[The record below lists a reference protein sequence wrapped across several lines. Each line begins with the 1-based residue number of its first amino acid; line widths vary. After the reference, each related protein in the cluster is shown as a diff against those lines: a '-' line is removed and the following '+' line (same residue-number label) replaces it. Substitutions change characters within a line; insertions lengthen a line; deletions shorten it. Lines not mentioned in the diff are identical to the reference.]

1 MTKSGKILMNTALA
15 LVAVTLTTA
24 AALGLDTIFNLG
36 LRFALSQV
44 FERRL
49 QVPEPIMYVYDNRTG
64 WRLNPM
70 TQYHRESAGPFFSL
84 AGRQGYDVRL
94 RVNSDGFIDREHF
107 LETPHYRIAFVGNSW
122 VEAVQ
127 AHYEHRFVPL
137 TEDYVFARSDSKK
150 VVELMNFGVSNL
162 APAQAYGVIKDFAL
176 KYKPDEVWLFVN
188 AADLGSNT
196 PIEAPP
202 PFGPTH
208 IYTDATQS
216 ELKDIRFGFVDPPAY
231 AAWKRQR
238 DVGLYTKE
246 MTSFSQ
252 VLPFFY
258 SSQSHVS
265 FDRGWRDMKLT
276 LALIKKTVAAKGTRL
291 RLVYLPAPYEIDSK
305 RWDLYKRQSI
315 AALGR
320 DIPMDPTAGENRY
333 AALASELGVELISLT
348 ALCREKGAAEMFGD
362 HFSRMGH
369 HWVAEQFA
377 KLIIESAPAERVAV
391 R

>member
-1 MTKSGKILMNTALA
+1 MNTALA
-15 LVAVTLTTA
+15 LVAVTLTLA
-24 AALGLDTIFNLG
+24 AALGLDTKFNLG

-44 FERRL
+44 FERRV

-64 WRLNPM
+64 WRLNPL
-70 TQYHRESAGPFFSL
+70 TQYHRESAGPFFGL

-94 RVNSDGFIDREHF
+94 RVNSEGFIDREHF
-107 LETPHYRIAFVGNSW
+107 LETPHYRLAFVGNSW

-127 AHYEHRFVPL
+127 AHYEQRFVPL

-150 VVELMNFGVSNL
+150 VVELMNFGVSNQ
-162 APAQAYGVIKDFAL
+162 APALAYGVIKDFAL

-188 AADLGSNT
+188 AADLESNT

-208 IYTDATQS
+208 VYTDATET

-231 AAWKRQR
+231 SAWKRQR
-238 DVGLYTKE
+238 DLGRYIKE
-246 MTSFSQ
+246 MTSFAQ
-252 VLPFFY
+252 VRPFLY
-258 SSQSHVS
+258 SNVSHVS

-276 LALIKKTVAAKGTRL
+276 IALIKKTVAAKGARL
-291 RLVYLPAPYEIDSK
+291 RLAYMPSPYEIDPI
-305 RWDLYKRQSI
+305 RWELYKKKSM

-320 DIPMDPTAGENRY
+320 DIPMDPAAGEKRY
-333 AALASELGVELISLT
+333 ATLARELGVELISLT
-348 ALCREKGAAEMFGD
+348 ALCREKGAAEMFDD

-369 HWVAEQFA
+369 HWVAEYLA
-377 KLIIESAPAERVAV
+377 KVIIESAPPERVAV